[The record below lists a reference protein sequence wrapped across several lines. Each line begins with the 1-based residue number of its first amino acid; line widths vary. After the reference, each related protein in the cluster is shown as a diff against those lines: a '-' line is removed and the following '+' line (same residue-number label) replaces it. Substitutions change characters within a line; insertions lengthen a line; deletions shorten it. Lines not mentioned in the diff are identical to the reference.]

1 MLIDLFAGPVG
12 PFAIFALRVLDVSL
26 ATTRMLLTIR
36 GVRYFV
42 PVLGFF
48 EALIWVLAVGTAIAH
63 LDSPMHVLGYAGGFA
78 VGTLVGQWLEG
89 KLALGLA
96 TFQIVS
102 RTGGVE
108 IAEALR
114 ARGFG
119 VTEFLGQGR
128 EGTVEVL
135 NTVVRRRQVRDVLA
149 EVDRWDPDAFVSVEE
164 PRAIRRGW
172 MFDKRRK

>member
-1 MLIDLFAGPVG
+1 MLTTIFAGPWG
-12 PFAIFALRVLDVSL
+12 PLAIFALRIVDVSL
-26 ATTRMLLTIR
+26 ATTRTLLSIR
-36 GVRYFV
+36 GARMVV

-48 EALIWVLAVGTAIAH
+48 ESLIWVLAVGTAIRH
-63 LDSPMHVLGYAGGFA
+63 LNSPLHVLGYAGGFA
-78 VGTLVGQWLEG
+78 AGTAIGLWLEE

-96 TFQIVS
+96 TFNIIS
-102 RTGGVE
+102 RQGGVE
-108 IAEALR
+108 IAQGLR
-114 ARGFG
+114 DRGFG

-128 EGTVEVL
+128 EGSVEMV

-164 PRAIRRGW
+164 PRTVRRGW